1 VDTGPAQ
8 RIRPV
13 NASDPL
19 SDILFVVCAQSLAQI
34 NRCWL
39 SRVIT
44 TNQRQGNS
52 GPRNRGNDAPCAH
65 EAWSRC
71 AAIRQWVGRISKR
84 RLVSAS
90 TQPSSVRR
98 TGPLSANRPFPSM
111 IATSMF
117 ISTGA
122 VAIRSQSAF
131 IVTIL
136 VQGRLPCFDLAQL
149 CVCILSCTQQ
159 QSEIDLAVARR
170 LIAPLRGQFGSS
182 LSVSAASTS
191 EAVSTCVSGWMED
204 RGIAD

>member
-1 VDTGPAQ
+1 MRAQ
-8 RIRPV
+8 CFHA
-13 NASDPL
+13 N
-19 SDILFVVCAQSLAQI
+19 CALAALKPECYEQQRD
-34 NRCWL
+34 RCL
-39 SRVIT
+39 LLRVT
-44 TNQRQGNS
+44 TADQQQGSS
-52 GPRNRGNDAPCAH
+52 GSRNRGDDAPCAY

-71 AAIRQWVGRISKR
+71 AATRQWVGLISKR

-117 ISTGA
+117 ISAGA

-136 VQGRLPCFDLAQL
+136 VQGRLSCFDLAQL

-191 EAVSTCVSGWMED
+191 EAASTCVSGWMED
-204 RGIAD
+204 RGIVD